1 MVSEIATIVTPVLL
15 VALIGFIWARSG
27 AKFDTGMIT
36 SLVMMLGTPCLVLDT
51 FARVKPTPGA
61 FAEMLAAGASLFVGY
76 ALLGLLVLKLSR
88 LPIRDYLG
96 ALMFPNMGNMGLPLS
111 LFAFGD
117 QGLTLAIVLFAISA
131 IGNFTI
137 GTSIAAG
144 TMDPRALLR
153 MPIIY
158 SVILALII
166 TTTDLQLPVWFQNTT
181 HLLAGLTVPLM
192 LVALGVSLS
201 RLRARSLP
209 KALFLSLVRLAG
221 GFGIGLAICWV
232 FDLQD
237 PARGVVLL
245 QSTMPTAVFNYLFAE
260 RYGRDAPG
268 VAGVVLISTV
278 LSFATLPLLLW
289 YIL

>member
-1 MVSEIATIVTPVLL
+1 MVSEIATIVAPVLL
-15 VALIGFIWARSG
+15 VALVGFIWARSG

-36 SLVMMLGTPCLVLDT
+36 SLVMMLGTPCLVVDT
-51 FARVKPTPGA
+51 FVRVQPSPAA
-61 FAEMLAAGASLFVGY
+61 FAEMLAAGVSLFVGY
-76 ALLGLLVLKLSR
+76 AVVALVVLKLAG
-88 LPIRDYLG
+88 LPIRDYQG

-117 QGLTLAIVLFAISA
+117 QGLALAIVLFALSA

-144 TMDPRALLR
+144 TMDPRALAR

-158 SVILALII
+158 AVALSLVIII
-166 TTTDLQLPVWFQNTT
+166 TGLHLPEWFENAL
-181 HLLAGLTVPLM
+181 HLVAGIAVPLM

-201 RLRARSLP
+201 RLKARSLP
-209 KALFLSLVRLAG
+209 KALFLSLVRLIG
-221 GFGIGLAICWV
+221 GFGIGLLVCWI

-237 PARGVVLL
+237 PARGVVML
-245 QSTMPTAVFNYLFAE
+245 QSCMPTAVFNYLFAE

-268 VAGVVLISTV
+268 VAGVVLISTL
-278 LSFATLPLLLW
+278 LSFITLPLLLW
-289 YIL
+289 FIL

>member
-1 MVSEIATIVTPVLL
+1 MVSEIATIVAPVLL
-15 VALIGFIWARSG
+15 VALVGFIWARSG

-36 SLVMMLGTPCLVLDT
+36 SLVMMLGTPCLVVDT
-51 FARVKPTPGA
+51 FVRVQPSPAA
-61 FAEMLAAGASLFVGY
+61 FAEMLAAGVSLFVGY
-76 ALLGLLVLKLSR
+76 AVVALVVLKLAG
-88 LPIRDYLG
+88 LPIRDYQG

-117 QGLTLAIVLFAISA
+117 QGLALAIVLFALSA

-144 TMDPRALLR
+144 TMDPRALAR

-158 SVILALII
+158 AVALSLVIII
-166 TTTDLQLPVWFQNTT
+166 TGLHLPEWFENAL
-181 HLLAGLTVPLM
+181 HLVAGIPVPLM

-201 RLRARSLP
+201 RLKARSLP
-209 KALFLSLVRLAG
+209 KALFLSLVRLIG
-221 GFGIGLAICWV
+221 GFGIGLLVCWI

-237 PARGVVLL
+237 PARGVVML
-245 QSTMPTAVFNYLFAE
+245 QSCMPTAVFNYLFAE

-268 VAGVVLISTV
+268 VAGVVLISTL
-278 LSFATLPLLLW
+278 LSFITLPLLLW
-289 YIL
+289 FIL

>member
-1 MVSEIATIVTPVLL
+1 MVSEIATIVAPVLL
-15 VALIGFIWARSG
+15 VALVGFIWARSG

-36 SLVMMLGTPCLVLDT
+36 SLVMLLGTPCLVVDT
-51 FARVKPTPGA
+51 FVRVQPSPAA
-61 FAEMLAAGASLFVGY
+61 FAEMLAAGVSLFVGY
-76 ALLGLLVLKLSR
+76 AVVALVVLKLAG
-88 LPIRDYLG
+88 LPIRDYQG

-117 QGLTLAIVLFAISA
+117 QGLALAIVLFALSA

-144 TMDPRALLR
+144 TMDPRALAR

-158 SVILALII
+158 AVALSLVIIVTGLHLPEWFENAL
-166 TTTDLQLPVWFQNTT
+166 
-181 HLLAGLTVPLM
+181 HLVAGIPVPLM

-201 RLRARSLP
+201 RLKARSLP
-209 KALFLSLVRLAG
+209 KALFLSLVRLIG
-221 GFGIGLAICWV
+221 GFGIGLLVCWI

-237 PARGVVLL
+237 PARGVVML
-245 QSTMPTAVFNYLFAE
+245 QSCMPTAVFNYLFAE

-268 VAGVVLISTV
+268 VAGVVLISTL
-278 LSFATLPLLLW
+278 LSFVTLPLLLW
-289 YIL
+289 FIL

>member
-1 MVSEIATIVTPVLL
+1 MVSEIATIVAPVLL
-15 VALIGFIWARSG
+15 VALVGFIWARSG

-36 SLVMMLGTPCLVLDT
+36 SLVMLLGTPCLVVDT
-51 FARVKPTPGA
+51 FVRVQPSPAA
-61 FAEMLAAGASLFVGY
+61 FAEMLAAGVSLFVGY
-76 ALLGLLVLKLSR
+76 AVVALVVLKLAG
-88 LPIRDYLG
+88 LPIRDYQG

-117 QGLTLAIVLFAISA
+117 QGLALAIVLFALSA

-144 TMDPRALLR
+144 TMDPRALAR

-158 SVILALII
+158 AVALSLVIIVTGFHLPEWFENAL
-166 TTTDLQLPVWFQNTT
+166 
-181 HLLAGLTVPLM
+181 HLVAGIPVPLM

-201 RLRARSLP
+201 RLKARSLP
-209 KALFLSLVRLAG
+209 KALFLSLVRLIG
-221 GFGIGLAICWV
+221 GFGIGLLVCWI

-237 PARGVVLL
+237 PARGVVML
-245 QSTMPTAVFNYLFAE
+245 QSCMPTAVFNYLFAE

-268 VAGVVLISTV
+268 VAGVVLISTL
-278 LSFATLPLLLW
+278 LSFVTLPLLLW
-289 YIL
+289 FIL

>member
-1 MVSEIATIVTPVLL
+1 LVSEIATIVAPVLL
-15 VALIGFIWARSG
+15 IALVGFIWARSG

-36 SLVMMLGTPCLVLDT
+36 SLVMLLGTPCLVVDT
-51 FARVKPTPGA
+51 FVRVQPSPAA
-61 FAEMLAAGASLFVGY
+61 FAEMLAAGVSLFVGY
-76 ALLGLLVLKLSR
+76 AVVALVVLKLAG
-88 LPIRDYLG
+88 LPIRDYQG

-117 QGLTLAIVLFAISA
+117 QGLALAIVLFALSA

-144 TMDPRALLR
+144 TMDPRALAR

-158 SVILALII
+158 AVALSLVIIVTGLHLPEWFENAL
-166 TTTDLQLPVWFQNTT
+166 
-181 HLLAGLTVPLM
+181 HLVAGIPVPLM

-209 KALFLSLVRLAG
+209 RALFLSLVRLLG
-221 GFGIGLAICWV
+221 GFGIGLLVCWI

-237 PARGVVLL
+237 PARGVVML
-245 QSTMPTAVFNYLFAE
+245 QSCMPTAVFNYLFAE

-268 VAGVVLISTV
+268 VAGVVLISTL
-278 LSFATLPLLLW
+278 LSFVTLPLLLW

>member
-1 MVSEIATIVTPVLL
+1 MVSEIATIVAPVLL
-15 VALIGFIWARSG
+15 VALVGFIWARSG

-36 SLVMMLGTPCLVLDT
+36 SLVMMLGTPCLVVDT
-51 FARVKPTPGA
+51 FVRVQPSPAA
-61 FAEMLAAGASLFVGY
+61 FAEMLAAGVSLFVGY
-76 ALLGLLVLKLSR
+76 AVVALVVLKLAG
-88 LPIRDYLG
+88 LPIRDYQG

-117 QGLTLAIVLFAISA
+117 QGLALAIVLFALSA

-144 TMDPRALLR
+144 TMDPRALAR

-158 SVILALII
+158 AVALSLVIII
-166 TTTDLQLPVWFQNTT
+166 TGLQLPEWFENAL
-181 HLLAGLTVPLM
+181 HLVAGIPVPLM

-201 RLRARSLP
+201 RLKARSLP
-209 KALFLSLVRLAG
+209 KALFLSLVRLIG
-221 GFGIGLAICWV
+221 GFGIGLLVCWI

-237 PARGVVLL
+237 PARGVVML
-245 QSTMPTAVFNYLFAE
+245 QSCMPTAVFNYLFAE

-268 VAGVVLISTV
+268 VAGVVLISTL
-278 LSFATLPLLLW
+278 LSFITLPLLLW
-289 YIL
+289 FIL